1 MVHGSNSAELNRKF
15 QGAMFDMCGIANR
28 SRILRKQ
35 VIVSFQILFY
45 LLLVK
50 LRLNSAEMEK

>member
-15 QGAMFDMCGIANR
+15 QGAMFDMGGIANR